1 MSLRLSGRS
10 YEPPSQWNSIWLPK
24 GGKEPAAAVV
34 SDRQP
39 TNSARIFEGRHRLD
53 DFLRCTG
60 KNELAVALLQLAD
73 WDGDVMLAD
82 TEKSAGADDGVGD
95 RFVRSD
101 DDVVGLPDRLAL
113 VVVDGLPENLA
124 LGAPSHGN
132 VPQFSD
138 RNAEPCRAHNLLT
151 LRRADRAE
159 QHRTRGCR
167 YRNASLH
174 VLLLV

>member
-1 MSLRLSGRS
+1 MMVGRLKRADVSAR
-10 YEPPSQWNSIWLPK
+10 PPK
-24 GGKEPAAAVV
+24 K
-34 SDRQP
+34 
-39 TNSARIFEGRHRLD
+39 SARILEGRHCLD
-53 DFLRCTG
+53 GFLRCTG
-60 KNELAVALLQLAD
+60 KNDFAVVFLQLAD
-73 WDGDVMLAD
+73 GDGDVMLAD
-82 TEKSAGADDGVGD
+82 TEESAGTDDGVGD

-132 VPQFSD
+132 LSQFSD
-138 RNAEPCRAHNLLT
+138 RPAELRRAHNLLT
-151 LRRADRAE
+151 LRRADRAK
-159 QHRTRGCR
+159 QHGTRGCR